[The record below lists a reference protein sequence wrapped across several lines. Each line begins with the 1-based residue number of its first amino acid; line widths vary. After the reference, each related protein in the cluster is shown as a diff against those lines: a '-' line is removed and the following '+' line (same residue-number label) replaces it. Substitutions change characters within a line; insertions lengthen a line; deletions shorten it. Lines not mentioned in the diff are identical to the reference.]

1 MTDLTPPFAYRL
13 LWWLLLPAAVL
24 KALWRSR
31 REPLYREDFR
41 QRFGFDRR
49 SHDGRPTIWL
59 HAVSVGETRAAAP
72 LIAAL
77 LERYPRH
84 RLLLTQMTAAGR
96 QTARELYGERVTLA
110 WLPWDLA
117 SFQRRFLRHWRPE
130 LALFMETEVWPALL
144 GECWRAHVPAML
156 INARLSER
164 SARGYARLGRLA
176 RTAFG
181 ALSETCAQTA
191 ADADRLR
198 ALGAAPVGV
207 TGNLKFDLDIP
218 SAASEQGLTWRA
230 AIGSR
235 PVVLLASTR
244 DGEEAMLLPA
254 MLQAI
259 PQALIA
265 VVPRHPQRFDAVA
278 ALISAQQV
286 AMVRRRDSDTAPSQ
300 EIRVW
305 LGDSMGELFAWY
317 ALADVAVIGGSW
329 LPLGG
334 QNLIEACASG
344 CPVVTGPHTFNFA
357 QATDDAVAAGAALR
371 ARDAAAAAAAVRALL
386 DDAPE
391 RSRRAHAAR
400 AFAEAH
406 RGATVRTLACIAAR
420 LPPSPVERP
429 NGG

>member
-1 MTDLTPPFAYRL
+1 MADRTPTFAYRL

-31 REPLYREDFR
+31 REPLYREDFG
-41 QRFGFDRR
+41 QRFGVDRR
-49 SHDGRPTIWL
+49 APDGRPTIWL

-96 QTARELYGERVTLA
+96 QTACELYGERVTLA
-110 WLPWDLA
+110 WLPWDLP
-117 SFQRRFLRHWRPE
+117 SFQRRFLRHWQPD

-144 GECWRAHVPAML
+144 SECRRAGVPAML
-156 INARLSER
+156 INARLSAR
-164 SARGYARLGRLA
+164 SARGYARVGSLA
-176 RTAFG
+176 RTTFA
-181 ALSETCAQTA
+181 ALDETCAQTE

-198 ALGAAPVGV
+198 ALGASPVCV

-218 SAASEQGLTWRA
+218 AEARARGQAWRS

-235 PVVLLASTR
+235 PVVVLASTR
-244 DGEEAMLLPA
+244 DGEEAMLLPGLLEA
-254 MLQAI
+254 V
-259 PQALIA
+259 PQALIV

-286 AMVRRRDSDTAPSQ
+286 TMARRRDGDAAPGPD
-300 EIRVW
+300 IRVW

-371 ARDAAAAAAAVRALL
+371 ANDVIEAAATVRALL
-386 DDAPE
+386 GDPAE
-391 RSRRAHAAR
+391 RARRARSAH
-400 AFAEAH
+400 AFAQAH
-406 RGATVRTLACIAAR
+406 RGATARTLARIAAR
-420 LPPSPVERP
+420 LPPLPATRP

>member
-1 MTDLTPPFAYRL
+1 MADRTPPFAYRL
-13 LWWLLLPAAVL
+13 LWWLLLPAAAL

-31 REPLYREDFR
+31 REPLYREDFG
-41 QRFGFDRR
+41 QRFGVDRR
-49 SHDGRPTIWL
+49 APDGRPTIWL

-110 WLPWDLA
+110 WLPWDLP
-117 SFQRRFLRHWRPE
+117 SFQRRFLRQWQPD

-144 GECWRAHVPAML
+144 SECRRAGVPAML
-156 INARLSER
+156 INARLSAR
-164 SARGYARLGRLA
+164 SARGYARVGSLA
-176 RTAFG
+176 RATFA
-181 ALSETCAQTA
+181 ALGETCAQTE

-198 ALGAAPVGV
+198 TLGASPVCV

-218 SAASEQGLTWRA
+218 EVMRVRGQAWRA
-230 AIGSR
+230 AIAPR

-244 DGEEAMLLPA
+244 EGEEALLLPA
-254 MLQAI
+254 LLAAL
-259 PQALIA
+259 PQALIV

-286 AMVRRRDSDTAPSQ
+286 AMARRRDGDAAPGPD
-300 EIRVW
+300 IRVW

-357 QATDDAVAAGAALR
+357 QATDDAVAAGAAIR
-371 ARDAAAAAAAVRALL
+371 ANSPIEAAAALRALL

-391 RSRRAHAAR
+391 RNRRAQAAQ
-400 AFAEAH
+400 AFADAH
-406 RGATVRTLACIAAR
+406 RGATARTLARISAR
-420 LPPSPVERP
+420 LPSLPAGRP